1 MKKWSGKRITYIV
14 MGIIA
19 QAVCLYP
26 WLTIGGQNYNAPAYL
41 LRMIGNPIDCYLR
54 DMYGGQTLVGQMLKD
69 AKSFGIALYVQL
81 SLLVIAQFL
90 MLIHLILNLLRKSYA
105 DILVATSSMMGFAAC
120 WFLTMGAAGEGL
132 FSFLYPLF
140 ILMSLGFTLIG
151 GKMAEEWN
159 EAAKREKENEKRR
172 KELKKEKRRRLR
184 FDGRYSK
191 DFYHMI
197 WKNFTYNWK
206 DYRLLTGAGTVS
218 VGLLFVSSGM
228 QELLS
233 GMDTKND
240 FASGRGMD
248 SVLLN
253 FMIVF
258 TVLAVFLITYILI
271 YYLKNRMKSFGVLL
285 TLGIRRKT
293 LNLFVGAE
301 LGASIVLS
309 VLGGLVFG
317 NILLFGFRKLTL
329 YALGGKI
336 IFGMMTVRT
345 YTKTLGMAVLV
356 FVLAFIVTYG
366 VYRETNVTKMRN
378 GDIRKEKMPGRL
390 SPVGLLVGIGF
401 AVYALVKFSKLENA
415 EGVTTIGLFLFG
427 VYLILRNG
435 WGMLLK
441 YRRKQE
447 KRYYGSLIP
456 NNPLYHKFKKTSRYV
471 FLLTILHICTFVLF
485 AKDAIAPVL
494 APEPEKQLPY
504 DYVCLANSQDDE
516 VLEQMEDAGAKLKEF
531 PMVRATTTDRTVW
544 LEDFRDPV
552 IPQGQNIG
560 ISESTYYELK
570 KLLGE
575 EVKTFP
581 KLDAEGEKIYIVYQQ
596 DIGDNAK
603 PIDYYLTRKKPQ
615 IFIGQP
621 LVQCDWVVRDKIYI
635 PRTIAGSETGSLIG
649 IFREGIHENIVVF
662 SDAYF
667 ESVKENWK
675 KKNILTGE
683 DIDLEV
689 EEAVE
694 GLNIHEWPNRLVLV
708 DSKDADREKLEE
720 LLQTFKEN
728 HAVDEKH
735 DGIVPSYYSKEETAN
750 EKIAERLLN
759 TISNGFIMTILLV
772 ISIFILYMKIES
784 EFPETIKRYEFLN
797 YMGMPR
803 KERIASLKKEIRRF
817 VWMPLVI
824 TAVSVPPFTLILWK
838 LRHFTAAEMAGY
850 AKIIGMT
857 AVIYIAV
864 QIIALKGLLYYVV
877 RKVEGNQNGR

>member
-1 MKKWSGKRITYIV
+1 MKKWTGKRITYVV

-26 WLTIGGQNYNAPAYL
+26 WLVIGGKHYNAPMYL
-41 LRMIGNPIDCYLR
+41 LRMIGHPMEIYIR
-54 DMYGGQTLVGQMLKD
+54 DMYGGEVLTGEMLKD
-69 AKSFGIALYVQL
+69 AKSCGIALYIQL
-81 SLLVIAQFL
+81 LIMVTAHLF
-90 MLIHLILNLLRKSYA
+90 MLIHLILNLTRKRYA
-105 DILVATSSMMGFAAC
+105 DVLAASASVMGFAAC
-120 WFLTMGAAGEGL
+120 FFLVMGASGEGIL
-132 FSFLYPLF
+132 SFLYPLF
-140 ILMSLGFTLIG
+140 ILMSYGFTFIG

-159 EAAKREKENEKRR
+159 EAAKREKENEKIR

-197 WKNFTYNWK
+197 WKNFKYNWK
-206 DYRLLTGAGTVS
+206 DYRLLTGAGIVS
-218 VGLLFVSSGM
+218 IGLLFVSSGM

-253 FMIVF
+253 FMVVF
-258 TVLAVFLITYILI
+258 TALAVFLITYILI

-293 LNLFVGAE
+293 LNIFVGAE

-317 NILLFGFRKLTL
+317 NVLLFGFRKLVL
-329 YALGGKI
+329 YALNEKI
-336 IFGMMTVRT
+336 LFGMMTEKT
-345 YTKTLGMAVLV
+345 YAKTLGMAVLV
-356 FVLAFIVTYG
+356 FVLAFVVTYG

-390 SPVGLLVGIGF
+390 SPIGCLFGIGF
-401 AVYALVKFSKLENA
+401 AVYGLFKFSRLESA
-415 EGVTTIGLFLFG
+415 EGVTTLGLFLIG
-427 VYLILRNG
+427 VYLMLRNG
-435 WGMLLK
+435 WGILLK
-441 YRRKQE
+441 QERKHE
-447 KRYYGSLIP
+447 NRYYGSLIP
-456 NNPLYHKFKKTSRYV
+456 KNPLYHKFKKTSRYV
-471 FLLTILHICTFVLF
+471 YLLTILHIFAFVLF
-485 AKDAIAPVL
+485 AKDAIAPAL
-494 APEPEKQLPY
+494 APDPETQLPY

-516 VLEQMEDAGAKLKEF
+516 VLGQMKASGAKLKEF
-531 PMVRATTTDRTVW
+531 PMVRATTVDRTVW
-544 LEDFRDPV
+544 LEDFRFPV

-575 EVKTFP
+575 EAEPLP
-581 KLDAEGEKIYIVYQQ
+581 KLDAEGEKVYIVYQQ

-603 PIDYYLTRKKPQ
+603 PIDYYMTRKNPQ

-621 LVQCDWVVRDKIYI
+621 LEKYNWVVRDKIYI

-649 IFREGIHENIVVF
+649 IFREGTHENIVVF

-675 KKNILTGE
+675 RKSVYTGE

-694 GLNIHEWPNRLVLV
+694 GVNIHEWPNRLVLV
-708 DSKDADREKLEE
+708 DSENADQKKLAEA
-720 LLQTFKEN
+720 LQIFKEN
-728 HAVDEKH
+728 HAVDEKY
-735 DGIVPSYYSKEETAN
+735 DGIVPSYYGKEETAS

-759 TISNGFIMTILLV
+759 TISNSFIIAILLA

-784 EFPETIKRYEFLN
+784 ELPETKQRYEFLN

-803 KERIASLKKEIRRF
+803 KERAASLKREIRRF
-817 VWMPLVI
+817 VWMPLAIAV
-824 TAVSVPPFTLILWK
+824 VSVPIFTVILWR
-838 LRHFTAAEMAGY
+838 LRHFTTAEMIGY
-850 AKIIGMT
+850 VKICGVAA
-857 AVIYIAV
+857 AVYIVV
-864 QIIALKGLLYYVV
+864 QVIALKGLQYYVV
-877 RKVEGNQNGR
+877 RKAEGNNNGR

>member
-1 MKKWSGKRITYIV
+1 MKKWTGKRITYIV

-26 WLTIGGQNYNAPAYL
+26 WLTVGGKHYNAPMYL
-41 LRMIGNPIDCYLR
+41 LRMIGHPIEIYLR
-54 DMYGGQTLVGQMLKD
+54 DMYGGQVLAGEALKA
-69 AKSFGIALYVQL
+69 AKSFGVALYMQL
-81 SLLVIAQFL
+81 IVFVVAQFF
-90 MLIHLILNLLRKSYA
+90 MLIHLILNLTRKRYA
-105 DILVATSSMMGFAAC
+105 DALAAASTVMGFTGC
-120 WFLTMGAAGEGL
+120 FFLWLGAAGEGL
-132 FSFLYPLF
+132 LSFLYPLF
-140 ILMSLGFTLIG
+140 ILVGFGFTFIG

-159 EAAKREKENEKRR
+159 EAAKREKENERQR
-172 KELKKEKRRRLR
+172 KELKKEKRRRLK
-184 FDGRYSK
+184 FDGRYSV
-191 DFYHMI
+191 DFYQMI
-197 WKNFTYNWK
+197 WKNFKYNWK
-206 DYRLLTGAGTVS
+206 DYRLLTGAGIVA
-218 VGLLFVSSGM
+218 VGLLFISSGM

-248 SVLLN
+248 AVLLN
-253 FMIVF
+253 FMVVF

-301 LGASIVLS
+301 LGAAILLS
-309 VLGGLVFG
+309 VLGGLIFG
-317 NILLFGFRKLTL
+317 NILLFVFQKLTL
-329 YALGGKI
+329 YILSSKI
-336 IFGMMTVRT
+336 IFGAMSVKT

-356 FVLAFIVTYG
+356 FLLAFVVTYG

-390 SPVGLLVGIGF
+390 SPIGF
-401 AVYALVKFSKLENA
+401 LFGAGIAVYALVKFSKLENA
-415 EGVTTIGLFLFG
+415 EGVTTIALFLAG
-427 VYLILRNG
+427 IYLILRNG

-441 YRRKQE
+441 HERKKE
-447 KRYYGSLIP
+447 KRYYESLIP

-494 APEPEKQLPY
+494 APEPETQLPY

-516 VLEQMEDAGAKLKEF
+516 VLEQMEAAGAKLKEF
-531 PMVRATTTDRTVW
+531 PMVRATTVDRTVW
-544 LEDFRDPV
+544 LEDFRFPV

-560 ISESTYYELK
+560 ISESVYYELK

-575 EVKTFP
+575 EAKPLP
-581 KLDAEGEKIYIVYQQ
+581 KLDAEGEKVYIVYQQ

-603 PIDYYLTRKKPQ
+603 PIDYYMTREKPYV
-615 IFIGQP
+615 FIGQP
-621 LVQCDWVVRDKIYI
+621 LEDYDWVVRDKIYV

-649 IFREGIHENIVVF
+649 VFREGTHENIVVF

-675 KKNILTGE
+675 KKNVITGE
-683 DIDLEV
+683 DIDPET

-694 GLNIHEWPNRLVLV
+694 GVNIHEWPNRLVLV
-708 DSKDADREKLEE
+708 ESEDADREKLEAA
-720 LLQTFKEN
+720 LQTFKEN
-728 HAVDEKH
+728 HAEDEKY
-735 DGIVPSYYSKEETAN
+735 DGIVPSYYGKEETAN

-759 TISNGFIMTILLV
+759 TISNGFIMAILLA

-784 EFPETIKRYEFLN
+784 ELPETKQRYEFLN
-797 YMGMPR
+797 YMGMPG
-803 KERIASLKKEIRRF
+803 KERIVSLKKEIRRF

-824 TAVSVPPFTLILWK
+824 AAVCIPMFTLILWK
-838 LRHFTAAEMAGY
+838 LRHFTTAEMIGY
-850 AKIIGMT
+850 TRIFGVS
-857 AVIYIAV
+857 AVVYIVV
-864 QIIALKGLLYYVV
+864 QIIALKGLQYYVV
-877 RKVEGNQNGR
+877 RKVEGNHNGR